1 MDEEIFG
8 MELAG
13 AVPRLISYL
22 IDGLILMVVFG
33 ILFAAIGLPE
43 SDSMFTLGSLL
54 PVLIGIGYYT
64 YFFGNGQTFGMKVMK
79 IKLIGTDST
88 YPVGYGKGFLRWI
101 GMEISGIVLA
111 LGYIWILID
120 KKNQGWHDKIAGTY
134 VVKE

>member
-1 MDEEIFG
+1 MDEEIVEETVVFG

-22 IDGLILMVVFG
+22 IDGFILVVVFG

-43 SDSMFTLGSLL
+43 SDSMFTLGSFL

-64 YFFGNGQTFGMKVMK
+64 YFFGNGQTLGMKVMK

-88 YPVGYGKGFLRWI
+88 YPVGYGKGFLR
-101 GMEISGIVLA
+101 
-111 LGYIWILID
+111 
-120 KKNQGWHDKIAGTY
+120 
-134 VVKE
+134 